1 MEFVMRALACRCA
14 VAAAVVGTGFGVMAG
29 QEDTFLTARG
39 VRVPTPSLGALDCA
53 GMLQV
58 LTAID
63 GSGYRGVASRPGD
76 IADEALLTYEDRL
89 SRRYYAE
96 CVSTPTDAGA
106 AAAAFSFG
114 FADDGRAEG
123 ASR

>member
-1 MEFVMRALACRCA
+1 MRAFACSCA
-14 VAAAVVGTGFGVMAG
+14 VVAAVGVAADARGG
-29 QEDTFLTARG
+29 QEESFLTAQG
-39 VRVPTPSLGALDCA
+39 VRVPTPAIGALDCA
-53 GMLQV
+53 GMLRV

-76 IADEALLTYEDRL
+76 IADEALLAYENRL

-96 CVSTPTDAGA
+96 CVNAPTAMGA

-114 FADDGRAEG
+114 FADDGDEAQR
-123 ASR
+123 